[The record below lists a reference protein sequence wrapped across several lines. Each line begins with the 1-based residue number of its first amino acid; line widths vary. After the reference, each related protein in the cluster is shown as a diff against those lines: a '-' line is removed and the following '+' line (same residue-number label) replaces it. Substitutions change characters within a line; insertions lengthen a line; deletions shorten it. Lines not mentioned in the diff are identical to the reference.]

1 MTDPMQLMR
10 MLQFADSA
18 FPIGSF
24 AFSDGLETAVSE
36 GLVADARKR
45 SPTIPTQSSA
55 ARRTPTP

>member
-36 GLVADARKR
+36 
-45 SPTIPTQSSA
+45 
-55 ARRTPTP
+55 